1 MTQDV
6 AWASVPTIY
15 GIRAPREGVHVT
27 LGMAMHLPPI
37 PPLPVILA
45 IAIVIFLAIGL
56 HEYAHCKFAD
66 MAGDPTPGIYGRVTL
81 DLTKHFEPLGT
92 LMMVIT
98 TLTGFGIGWGR
109 PAPMD
114 ERKMRNPRWDHFAAV
129 LAGPVSNLA
138 QAVVYAL
145 ALRLLLSGR
154 AISLEQIL
162 AALTRGEGEG
172 LPAPTFLASLVT
184 LGVITNLSLAI
195 FNLIPLGPLD
205 GHWLVGDLLPPR
217 MRDRWLFWQRKY
229 GNFILLALIFIPTFV
244 PQFDLLATV
253 LGRPIFASFRFL
265 TGVPF

>member
-1 MTQDV
+1 
-6 AWASVPTIY
+6 
-15 GIRAPREGVHVT
+15 
-27 LGMAMHLPPI
+27 MHLPPI

-66 MAGDPTPGIYGRVTL
+66 LAGDPTPGIYGRVTL

-129 LAGPVSNLA
+129 AAGPVSNLA

-145 ALRLLLSGR
+145 ALRLLLANGV
-154 AISLEQIL
+154 ISLDGVL
-162 AALTRGEGEG
+162 AGLTRGRVEG
-172 LPAPTFLASLVT
+172 LPAPTFLPSL
-184 LGVITNLSLAI
+184 LAIGVITNLSLAI

-217 MRDRWLFWQRKY
+217 MRDRWLLWQRKY
-229 GNFILLALIFIPTFV
+229 GNLILLALIFIPTFV
-244 PQFDLLATV
+244 PQFDVLETV

>member
-1 MTQDV
+1 
-6 AWASVPTIY
+6 
-15 GIRAPREGVHVT
+15 
-27 LGMAMHLPPI
+27 MHLPPI

-129 LAGPVSNLA
+129 AAGPVSNLA

-145 ALRLLLSGR
+145 ALRLLLANGVV
-154 AISLEQIL
+154 SLDGVY
-162 AALTRGEGEG
+162 AGLTRGRVEG
-172 LPAPTFLASLVT
+172 LPAPTFLPSL
-184 LGVITNLSLAI
+184 LAIGVITNLSLAI

-217 MRDRWLFWQRKY
+217 MRDRWLLWQRKY
-229 GNFILLALIFIPTFV
+229 GNLILLALIFIPSFV
-244 PQFDLLATV
+244 PQLDLLETV
-253 LGRPIFASFRFL
+253 LGQPIVASFHFL
-265 TGVPF
+265 TGVRF